1 MSCARPARR
10 ASSMRWE
17 AVGIMPDIAHM
28 DYDDLAALEDVI
40 DAVIDCRKTEEQYGL
55 KGMDAVELK
64 QLLSTV
70 RDILDAL
77 DDAEAAALNAEYE
90 RSV

>member
-1 MSCARPARR
+1 
-10 ASSMRWE
+10 
-17 AVGIMPDIAHM
+17 MPDIAHM
-28 DYDDLAALEDVI
+28 DYDDLAALEE
-40 DAVIDCRKTEEQYGL
+40 ALEHVIDCRKTEAQYGL
-55 KGMDAVELK
+55 EGMDAVELK

-77 DDAEAAALNAEYE
+77 DDAEAAALNVEYE